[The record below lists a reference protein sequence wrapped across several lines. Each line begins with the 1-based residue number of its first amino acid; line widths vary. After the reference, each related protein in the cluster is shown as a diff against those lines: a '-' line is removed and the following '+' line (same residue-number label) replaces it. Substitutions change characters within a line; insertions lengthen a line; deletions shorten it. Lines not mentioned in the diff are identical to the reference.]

1 MFKGISCEFENI
13 SDKALNPRDKTLNPK
28 QQENF
33 NFQKVASTLADYGF
47 NCIRLSDDWQG
58 ADFIA
63 CHIDGN
69 TFLKIQL
76 KTRLTFDKKF
86 EKKSIYIAFR
96 ENGKCY
102 IYLHDEL
109 LKKFFGLGF
118 LKGRKAWDNDGKF
131 TFPRLSIKLKEL
143 MAQYAI

>member
-1 MFKGISCEFENI
+1 MFKRIEYKNLKGRQ
-13 SDKALNPRDKTLNPK
+13 K
-28 QQENF
+28 ENF
-33 NFQKVASTLADYGF
+33 NFQKVAAVLADYGF
-47 NCIRLSDDWQG
+47 YCMRLSDDWEG

-63 CHIDGN
+63 CHIDGDK
-69 TFLKIQL
+69 FLKVQL
-76 KTRLTFDKKF
+76 KTRLTFDKKY
-86 EKKSIYIAFR
+86 EKKNIYIAFR

-109 LKKFFGLGF
+109 LKKFFGLGL

-143 MAQYAI
+143 RVQYAK